1 VKVLLTFY
9 YSPDAVDDLLYC
21 DRSVDNKFWYGL
33 GRLARI
39 YVAADKYHIPVLK
52 KDALSIWEDCLG
64 DANHDILCLNH
75 DRPEDSA
82 ETAAKEDWQ
91 NAWESHFPD
100 LTEAIAFL
108 LEHTCDDDDIRK
120 SLLDIEWARFAVR
133 EDREHW
139 LNIVERWPGYAVNL
153 MAHQAED
160 DWIVDQALRVELAR
174 ESAAKEKATAA
185 KSSATAS
192 ATSA

>member
-1 VKVLLTFY
+1 MKVLLTYY
-9 YSPDAVDDLLYC
+9 YSPDTMDDLLYA
-21 DRSVDNKFWYGL
+21 DESVDDKSWYGL

-39 YVAADKYHIPVLK
+39 YVAADKYHMPVLK
-52 KDALSIWEDCLG
+52 KHALSIWEDYLG
-64 DANHDILCLNH
+64 DANHNILCLKH

-82 ETAAKEDWQ
+82 ERAAKEEWR
-91 NAWESHFPD
+91 NEWKSHFPD
-100 LTEAIAFL
+100 LIEAIEIL

-120 SLLDIEWARFAVR
+120 SLLDIEWARFAVG
-133 EDREHW
+133 ENREHW
-139 LNIVERWPGYAVNL
+139 LNIVERWPGYAVDL

-174 ESAAKEKATAA
+174 ESAAKEKAAAA